1 MTKHAHNV
9 QVGDPQQYRYSSAN
23 HSSECVR
30 SGRHCDGYPAYRRS
44 GEVTLP
50 IAPRPLT
57 GNGPSLGASRTL
69 IAASTMPSP
78 PQPRQSTV
86 VQEMGSRVVRRS
98 HPTPPPTPI
107 KEESNEIVEYRRE
120 EVNQFQLPPTMY
132 RPGGFILDSQ
142 EGQYFQLFR
151 THTASELSGFFDSD
165 FWTRSV
171 LQESHSEA
179 SIRHAVVALGALY
192 KTLEKVAESP
202 PGSPESNPTYHTDS
216 APTHYNFALQEY
228 GKALTRMRESL
239 ERGERRSQRT
249 ILMSIVLFTCFQS
262 FTGDHR
268 AAITQI
274 QSGLGLLEE
283 RRQDSRQPLIGRQDD
298 VVEDELIQ
306 MFTRLAVQAKSYDM
320 AFHFPEPYV
329 IQLSPRSRDPT
340 SPSSPTSPSDAAST
354 SSISSDLPEVFH
366 STPEARTALDSLC
379 ERIMRF
385 KEQLSTFHPGPNN
398 ILPASIRSSG
408 AGFRIQ
414 LQQWGVAFEP
424 LLQNRRAN
432 GVSNTERAGINV
444 LKMFQLMTTI
454 LFLMGFSTSE
464 MDFDGFMVV
473 FREIVELAKE
483 LVVDEE
489 LSLAAARCGSVQNC
503 RHQRSPTSSQ
513 NLSDFGMGDSSSGN
527 DFSHIK
533 ASFALDLGIVP
544 PLFVVATKCRARKLR
559 REAIRLLL
567 SSPRREGMWDSILC
581 GKAAQW
587 IMEVEEEGLRTYEAW
602 DPVGINEQV
611 KEDRRVMVKEILFDL
626 QRREA
631 MLSCGTRGMGSQEHD
646 GRKKE
651 KYITW

>member
-1 MTKHAHNV
+1 V
-9 QVGDPQQYRYSSAN
+9 
-23 HSSECVR
+23 
-30 SGRHCDGYPAYRRS
+30 
-44 GEVTLP
+44 P
-50 IAPRPLT
+50 IAPRPLM

-69 IAASTMPSP
+69 IATPPSTLPSP
-78 PQPRQSTV
+78 PQPTQSI
-86 VQEMGSRVVRRS
+86 MVRKMAPRPVRKS

-107 KEESNEIVEYRRE
+107 KEEDTEIVEYQRGDD
-120 EVNQFQLPPTMY
+120 NQFQISPTIL
-132 RPGGFILDSQ
+132 RPGGFTFDPQ
-142 EGQYFQLFR
+142 EGQYFQVFR
-151 THTASELSGFFDSD
+151 THTANELSGFFDSD

-202 PGSPESNPTYHTDS
+202 PSSPDSSLSYYTDS
-216 APTHYNFALQEY
+216 APTHYNFALQQY

-268 AAITQI
+268 AAISQI

-283 RRQDSRQPLIGRQDD
+283 RRQDSRQPLISRQDD

-329 IQLSPRSRDPT
+329 IQLSPKARDPT

-354 SSISSDLPEVFH
+354 CSLSSHIPEVFM

-408 AGFRIQ
+408 SGFKIQ

-432 GVSNTERAGINV
+432 GVSHTERAGINV
-444 LKMFQLMTTI
+444 LKMLQLMTSI

-464 MDFDGFMVV
+464 MDFDGFMGV

-489 LSLAAARCGSVQNC
+489 LSLAAARCGSTQHC
-503 RHQRSPTSSQ
+503 RHRKASTSTQ
-513 NLSDFGMGDSSSGN
+513 NFADFGMEGSSTS
-527 DFSHIK
+527 DDYSHIK
-533 ASFALDLGIVP
+533 ASFSLDLGIIP

-587 IMEVEEEGLRTYEAW
+587 IMEVEEEGMREYEEW
-602 DPVGINEQV
+602 DPVGVNEGV
-611 KEDRRVMVKEILFDL
+611 KEEKRVMVKEILFDL

-631 MLSCGTRGMGSQEHD
+631 MISCGTRGKGSQEVD
-646 GRKKE
+646 GRKRE
-651 KYITW
+651 SFIAW

>member
-1 MTKHAHNV
+1 M
-9 QVGDPQQYRYSSAN
+9 
-23 HSSECVR
+23 
-30 SGRHCDGYPAYRRS
+30 
-44 GEVTLP
+44 P
-50 IAPRPLT
+50 IAPRPLM

-69 IAASTMPSP
+69 IAAASTLPSP
-78 PQPRQSTV
+78 PQPTQST
-86 VQEMGSRVVRRS
+86 MVRKMVPKPIKRS

-107 KEESNEIVEYRRE
+107 KEETTEIVGYRKDE
-120 EVNQFQLPPTMY
+120 ANESQIPPTIL
-132 RPGGFILDSQ
+132 RPVGFTFDPQ
-142 EGQYFQLFR
+142 EGQYFQVFR

-192 KTLEKVAESP
+192 KTLEKAAESP
-202 PGSPESNPTYHTDS
+202 PGSPESNSTYHTDS
-216 APTHYNFALQEY
+216 VPTHYNFALQQY

-262 FTGDHR
+262 FTGDHK

-283 RRQDSRQPLIGRQDD
+283 RRQDARQPFLSRQEDI
-298 VVEDELIQ
+298 VEDELIQ

-329 IQLSPRSRDPT
+329 IQLSPKPRDPT
-340 SPSSPTSPSDAAST
+340 SPTSPTSPSDAGST
-354 SSISSDLPEVFH
+354 SSISCNIPEVFT

-398 ILPASIRSSG
+398 ILPSSIRSSG
-408 AGFRIQ
+408 SGFRLQ
-414 LQQWGVAFEP
+414 LQQWSVAFDP
-424 LLQNRRAN
+424 LLHNRRAQ

-444 LKMFQLMTTI
+444 LKMLHLMTSI

-464 MDFDGFMVV
+464 MDFDGFMGV

-489 LSLAAARCGSVQNC
+489 LSLAAARCGSTQNC
-503 RHQRSPTSSQ
+503 RHRKPSTSTQ
-513 NLSDFGMGDSSSGN
+513 NIADFGLGSSYTGD
-527 DFSHIK
+527 DYSHIK
-533 ASFALDLGIVP
+533 ASFSLDLGIIP

-587 IMEVEEEGLRTYEAW
+587 IMEVEEEGMRQYEEW
-602 DPVGINEQV
+602 DPVGVNEAV
-611 KEDRRVMVKEILFDL
+611 KEEKRVMVKEVLFDL

-631 MLSCGTRGMGSQEHD
+631 MLSCGTRGKGSQELD

-651 KYITW
+651 KFITW